1 MAEKTSI
8 ESSIEKNR
16 KGLFGFIRNRVN
28 TNEDAEDILQDVWY
42 QFSRLINLDEIE
54 SITGWLY
61 RVARNRITDFYRKS
75 GEESYDDWL
84 EGEEGIGWREI
95 LFGEPENASDEMF
108 KELFWEELMGALDE
122 LPDNQREVFI
132 KTEIDGMKLREV
144 AEESGE
150 NLKSVISRKGYAVKH
165 LRTRL
170 KKLYDEL

>member
-1 MAEKTSI
+1 MAEREIDTEIS
-8 ESSIEKNR
+8 KNR
-16 KGLFGFIRNRVN
+16 NRLFGFIRNRVG

-75 GEESYDDWL
+75 SEDSYDDWL
-84 EGEEGIGWREI
+84 EDEEGVGWREI
-95 LFGEPENASDEMF
+95 LFGEPENASEELF
-108 KELFWEELMGALDE
+108 KELFWEELMSALDE
-122 LPDNQREVFI
+122 LPENQRDVFM
-132 KTEIDGMKLREV
+132 KTEMEGKKLREV
-144 AEESGE
+144 AEEEGE
-150 NLKSVISRKGYAVKH
+150 SIKTITSRKGYAVKH

>member
-1 MAEKTSI
+1 MVERQIDTEIS
-8 ESSIEKNR
+8 KNR
-16 KGLFGFIRNRVN
+16 NRLFGFIRNRVG

-75 GEESYDDWL
+75 SEDSYDDWL
-84 EGEEGIGWREI
+84 EDEEGVGWREI
-95 LFGEPENASDEMF
+95 LFGEPENASEELF
-108 KELFWEELMGALDE
+108 KELFWEELMSALDE
-122 LPDNQREVFI
+122 LPENQREVFM
-132 KTEIDGMKLREV
+132 KTEIEGKKLREV
-144 AEESGE
+144 AEEEGE
-150 NLKSVISRKGYAVKH
+150 SIKTITSRKGYAVKH

>member
-8 ESSIEKNR
+8 ESSIEENR